1 MKLLPGT
8 QTRSTTTTIQIPKV
22 VKGKYTDYSVNSYL
36 VDSPAFIQTLAGLRK
51 HVFDY

>member
-22 VKGKYTDYSVNSYL
+22 INGKDTDYSVNPNL
-36 VDSPAFIQTLAGLRK
+36 VDSTAFIQTLAGLRK